1 MGSGERSD
9 LAVSGQ
15 QAGLT
20 VCARCGKTIGHG
32 HGNRKYCPECVVPA
46 RRERRRKRENQSAQF
61 TCPECGRTVERIHG
75 QRKYCPECSRAVQRR
90 QSAEHMRRKRAQNP
104 RNPRMLVC
112 PVCGDE
118 FAPATSNQRYCTKDC
133 AAAARRAYARRPAVE
148 LVCPVCGKSFVKHHG
163 QQKYCTPECRERNEK
178 GDFYLDMPQ
187 RVYKS
192 PGGNQGGIAAV
203 AAQARAA
210 GMTYGQYVSKYGG

>member
-1 MGSGERSD
+1 METW
-9 LAVSGQ
+9 
-15 QAGLT
+15 T
-20 VCARCGKTIGHG
+20 VCARCGKAIEHG

-46 RRERRRKRENQSAQF
+46 RQERRRKRENRSAQF
-61 TCPECGRTVERIHG
+61 TCPECGRTLERIHG
-75 QRKYCPECSRAVQRR
+75 LQKYCPECSKAVHRR
-90 QSAEHMRRKRAQNP
+90 QVAENMRRKRAQNP

-112 PVCGDE
+112 PVCGKE
-118 FAPATSNQRYCTKDC
+118 FSPATGNQHYCTKDC
-133 AAAARRAYARRPAVE
+133 AAAARRAYRSRPAVE